1 MRDLRHE
8 GDDGVDRGVHPLD
21 LPQVRLQDL
30 TCGDLAGHHQ
40 FYELTSGLE
49 DEILIRHGAATSRTS
64 GERRSVSAP
73 RRHGEPLQGRPT
85 VVTAGLAESMTL
97 PPERIMR
104 SEELPEVA
112 TNVGNLSRNAVGR
125 YRHAPFQTTP
135 SQRTRR

>member
-1 MRDLRHE
+1 M
-8 GDDGVDRGVHPLD
+8 
-21 LPQVRLQDL
+21 
-30 TCGDLAGHHQ
+30 
-40 FYELTSGLE
+40 
-49 DEILIRHGAATSRTS
+49 
-64 GERRSVSAP
+64 
-73 RRHGEPLQGRPT
+73 
-85 VVTAGLAESMTL
+85 VTAGLAESMTL